1 MPSRFARLGVLLTAP
16 ALTALAYAVVTLIV
30 RTRPLTNLPALVVV
44 VGSPY
49 VLPPIR
55 YPE

>member
-1 MPSRFARLGVLLTAP
+1 MPSRFARLGVPLTAP

-44 VGSPY
+44 GSPY